1 MHFGVTRPM
10 FNKVIWV
17 QGDDLVETWNWGWFL
32 INFFAGLIKDH
43 SRCQMMMIIT
53 TTTIIIMVMM
63 IIIIISNAYIVLF
76 SSKYDQELI
85 TVIKLYINNLI
96 KRWFSLSMKMK
107 FKQVFY
113 WSVHQH
119 CSNAAHHFQLASIA
133 YWSSVCSSV
142 V

>member
-1 MHFGVTRPM
+1 
-10 FNKVIWV
+10 
-17 QGDDLVETWNWGWFL
+17 
-32 INFFAGLIKDH
+32 
-43 SRCQMMMIIT
+43 MMMIIT
-53 TTTIIIMVMM
+53 TTIIIVVMM

-107 FKQVFY
+107 FKQVVY